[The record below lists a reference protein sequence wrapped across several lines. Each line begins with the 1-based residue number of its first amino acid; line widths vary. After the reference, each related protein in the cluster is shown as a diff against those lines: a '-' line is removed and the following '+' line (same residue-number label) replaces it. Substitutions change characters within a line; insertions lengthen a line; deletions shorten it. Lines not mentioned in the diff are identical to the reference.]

1 MDTGVNIAAIALDYD
16 STKELQDYA
25 ASRGLRYM
33 ILQGNEE
40 VSEAFRINS
49 YPTIVLVGADGRV
62 QKNWAGS
69 ALLEELLKEIEG
81 G

>member
-1 MDTGVNIAAIALDYD
+1 
-16 STKELQDYA
+16 
-25 ASRGLRYM
+25 M

-69 ALLEELLKEIEG
+69 ALLEEMLKEIEG